1 MNLIYPDYYPKF
13 QCLAGACP
21 DTCCKDWQIILD
33 PDTLARYRA
42 LPGEFG
48 ERVRASL
55 VEEDGETRFAV
66 QDGHC
71 PLLAADGLCDI
82 QRALGEDALCR
93 TCGSHPRFSEI
104 YGLTEEQS
112 LSISC
117 PAAARLLLDRSTPV
131 RLERGEDDRPL
142 DGLNDLDPA
151 LYRALDRARSFAI
164 RLVQDRRLPLP
175 DRLALLLLFA
185 KRMQGLLD
193 EDRCDRAGRLIA
205 QFSSDA
211 YLHRQR
217 TRLSRLRGC
226 RGSFMPLWLLLRNM
240 EHLTQRFPA
249 LLEAALHTAPPR
261 DFWRSYGTQMENLCV
276 YFLFRYFK
284 KAVNDRQ
291 LLPRVYACVFHLL
304 AVRQLFAAQEENSLD
319 ALIRVCSLYSK
330 EVEHSEENLALLQRT
345 FARRALTGRALI
357 RLL

>member
-33 PDTLARYRA
+33 PDTLTRYRA
-42 LPGEFG
+42 LPGALG

-82 QRALGEDALCR
+82 QRALGEGALCR
-93 TCGSHPRFSEI
+93 TCGSHPRFSEV

-112 LSISC
+112 LSVSC
-117 PAAARLLLDRSTPV
+117 PAAARLLLERSTPV

-142 DGLNDLDPA
+142 DGYNDLDPE
-151 LYRALDRARSFAI
+151 LYRALDRARGFAI
-164 RLVQDRRLPLP
+164 RLVQDRRWLLP

-193 EDRCDRAGRLIA
+193 EDRCDLTDRLLS

-226 RGSFMPLWLLLRNM
+226 RGSFTPLWLLLRNM
-240 EHLTQRFPA
+240 EHLTPRFPA
-249 LLEAALHTAPPR
+249 LLEAALHAAPPR
-261 DFWRSYGTQMENLCV
+261 DFWRAYGAQAENLCV

-291 LLPRVYACVFHLL
+291 LLPRVCACVFHLL
-304 AVRQLFAAQEENSLD
+304 AVRQLFAAQENVSLD
-319 ALIRVCSLYSK
+319 ALVRVCSLYSK
-330 EVEHSEENLALLQRT
+330 EVEHSEENLALLQRA
-345 FARRALTGRALI
+345 FSRRALTGRALI

>member
-33 PDTLARYRA
+33 NDTLARYRA
-42 LPGEFG
+42 LPGALG
-48 ERVRASL
+48 KRVRASL

-82 QRALGEDALCR
+82 QRALGESALCR

-112 LSISC
+112 LSLSC
-117 PAAARLLLDRSTPV
+117 PAAARLLLERSTPV

-142 DGLNDLDPA
+142 DGYNDLDPD
-151 LYRALDRARSFAI
+151 LYRALDRARGFAI

-193 EDRCDRAGRLIA
+193 EDRCDLTDRLLS
-205 QFSSDA
+205 QLSSDA

-240 EHLTQRFPA
+240 EHLTSRFPA
-249 LLEAALHTAPPR
+249 LLEAALHAAPPR
-261 DFWRSYGTQMENLCV
+261 DFWRAYGAQAENLCV

-291 LLPRVYACVFHLL
+291 LLPRVCACVFHLL

-330 EVEHSEENLALLQRT
+330 EVEHSEENLAMLQRA